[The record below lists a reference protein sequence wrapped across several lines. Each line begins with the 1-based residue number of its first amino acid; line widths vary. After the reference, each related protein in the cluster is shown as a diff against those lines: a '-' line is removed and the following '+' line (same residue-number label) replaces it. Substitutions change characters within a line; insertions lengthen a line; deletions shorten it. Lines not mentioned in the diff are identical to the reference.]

1 MLICDGCN
9 LAYHTYCLKMKAV
22 PEIYWYCPA
31 CSIGIRENGV
41 QDETK
46 DLEFLELVKRETEAR
61 AIIKGAICGLA
72 RACTYSRDVNTWS
85 TSLRDSVS
93 CGWSTS
99 TIS

>member
-31 CSIGIRENGV
+31 CSSGIRENGV

-46 DLEFLELVKRETEAR
+46 DLEFLELVKRETEAQGHY
-61 AIIKGAICGLA
+61 KGSYMWA
-72 RACTYSRDVNTWS
+72 RQ
-85 TSLRDSVS
+85 SLHIFKGRQYLEYLPK
-93 CGWSTS
+93 G
-99 TIS
+99 